1 MIIKEKMV
9 CLGKIGF
16 IALGDSCG
24 KSPSKSI
31 KVNVNSTSITN
42 LNQSLKSI
50 QTKHFYASLEL
61 AWPC

>member
-1 MIIKEKMV
+1 MV

-16 IALGDSCG
+16 IELGDSCG

-42 LNQSLKSI
+42 LNQGQL
-50 QTKHFYASLEL
+50 TL
-61 AWPC
+61 